1 MLEPTRELKAD
12 TPKDAIAVSL
22 YRYGRLDM
30 PYIAEL
36 LHIPQ
41 EDTEKE
47 LLAQELIYVNPVT
60 GLYEERNEYLSGNV
74 REKLEQAEQAN
85 ENGQFDANI
94 RALVKIIPMDIPL
107 PLIKVS
113 LGSTWIPIAL
123 YEQFFKETFNVTAHI
138 AKTSANK
145 YIAKI
150 SNEGNTVDTNMGI
163 PQAPGSKLA
172 LDRMNKTQTYISRSE
187 YDPLAQK
194 EKRVK
199 DPEAM
204 TQAAMKQT
212 ELEERFEQW
221 IKGQDKTTTD
231 KLVEIYN
238 RTFNSTVERQIDVSS
253 FDYS

>member
-1 MLEPTRELKAD
+1 
-12 TPKDAIAVSL
+12 
-22 YRYGRLDM
+22 M

-163 PQAPGSKLA
+163 PQAPGA
-172 LDRMNKTQTYISRSE
+172 
-187 YDPLAQK
+187 
-194 EKRVK
+194 
-199 DPEAM
+199 
-204 TQAAMKQT
+204 
-212 ELEERFEQW
+212 
-221 IKGQDKTTTD
+221 
-231 KLVEIYN
+231 
-238 RTFNSTVERQIDVSS
+238 NSHSTG
-253 FDYS
+253 